1 MAQNLQRIH
10 RLLIADSKHTGRLGR
25 LDMSDREHDSRT
37 DRLGRDIRRLSAAL
51 SGSLLVAVLMGEAA
65 WEGSASSV
73 VPTQSETARILTLE
87 LESPIMRTHE
97 RVVWEPPIME

>member
-1 MAQNLQRIH
+1 
-10 RLLIADSKHTGRLGR
+10 
-25 LDMSDREHDSRT
+25 MSDREHDSRT
-37 DRLGRDIRRLSAAL
+37 DRLGRYIRRLSAAL

-87 LESPIMRTHE
+87 LESPIMRIHE